1 MGFGGSQDPS
11 QWMLE
16 EIMAPLTT
24 DKRSKKSHSRAIF
37 YFEPPE
43 PDPPLPEVAWK
54 RGFAQNKTEVFLGP
68 YKYYVIGP
76 RNNFLGKWGA
86 KRVSQKWTF
95 HQVPNAIIST
105 SVKAVTA
112 FCLLLSQKNRRFQR
126 DQPLTVLNLL
136 FGLEVE
142 LYFNSCWT
150 SEEWTKGTT
159 SSFEKI
165 FKRLFV
171 INFYFLGLIV
181 DLVYN
186 VRRHRAA
193 PSRTVGAR
201 L

>member
-1 MGFGGSQDPS
+1 MY
-11 QWMLE
+11 LY
-16 EIMAPLTT
+16 
-24 DKRSKKSHSRAIF
+24 SR
-37 YFEPPE
+37 
-43 PDPPLPEVAWK
+43 
-54 RGFAQNKTEVFLGP
+54 
-68 YKYYVIGP
+68 
-76 RNNFLGKWGA
+76 
-86 KRVSQKWTF
+86 
-95 HQVPNAIIST
+95 T
-105 SVKAVTA
+105 SVQIITWRPSAATLTRGSILDGVFVNLLDSA

-142 LYFNSCWT
+142 LYLNSCWT